1 MKSNHRAKLGSCE
14 TAHPVPDMLCLP
26 PGGRATGPWTL
37 RPSAAAVAL
46 ALLQIAAAQAQTTA
60 PPTTAPAP
68 SATATTTAA
77 PAPAVP
83 KPRDDEPV
91 EQLDR
96 IVITG
101 SASLKRTVRES
112 SVAVTV
118 ADREQLDRKSPRS
131 TASALEMVP
140 GITVED
146 SGGEAS
152 NNFSVRG
159 LPGGGQQFVQLL
171 EDGLPVFYTPALSD
185 TILKQELMIDRLEA
199 IRGGTSGILTVNG
212 AGAMINFLTFRN
224 KLEPEGAV
232 RVITSDYKTRRVE
245 LRYGGDLGG
254 GWFGGIG
261 GFYRSSDS
269 VRDTQ
274 FTAEQGGLLRAYLGR
289 KLGDGELSLNIK
301 LVDDRNTFLLPIP
314 LTNLSNPTG
323 VPGLNANYG
332 TLLGRDNGAITV
344 KTSATTGATSQLNDA
359 INDGI
364 ATKSNAF
371 GYNFEQKLSKQLS
384 LRTKGRYTDF
394 KNDFNA
400 VFSFSNDG
408 LVPAVTRLNLNPAIP
423 QAERRGD
430 VTAMLARFAAACG
443 GTCTPAL
450 QQVSSGAIISGAA
463 ALNAINGNGLVAEN
477 VSARNKRYVKEA
489 VNDVALTWATE
500 SNSLTVGWLAFRTHL
515 NKDQNVGA
523 TSFLS
528 DVRNNANRMDIVAL
542 DARGQIKGYLTDK
555 GVLQYN
561 TWGEGLNDAKSTS
574 NSIYVNDEWK
584 VTDRLR
590 LDGGLRLERYSITA
604 RRSNGAAST
613 VIAGALDAN
622 GNDVDNIM
630 ANNNFGGAFSG
641 QYTTVKKSWSEP
653 SYTAGGNYLINDNM
667 AAYLRYSASYQANGE
682 NPVTKINF
690 AEVGL
695 RYQQR
700 GFSGSVTAFRTNY
713 KDYRGFSRVI
723 GNDTQA
729 TVASSDIIVNGLEF
743 EGQWKLNRSFSVAL
757 GGVYQ
762 QHDLKITNVT
772 GPSAPAYS
780 TELRSFSGNLPERTP
795 KINVTLTPTY
805 TLPDSK
811 GDVSLSLHRVGKRF
825 ADLANSVALP
835 AYTTWNAAFRYELT
849 SKLSLNAS
857 IQNITNTIGLTEGN
871 PRGGTTAFQEATGS
885 NYFFARPILG
895 RNAVVSL
902 TFAL

>member
-1 MKSNHRAKLGSCE
+1 MSMPIQSALDACE
-14 TAHPVPDMLCLP
+14 IANPRQCKPAGK
-26 PGGRATGPWTL
+26 PGRISVARFALKQT
-37 RPSAAAVAL
+37 AAAASL
-46 ALLQIAAAQAQTTA
+46 AVLQIATAQAQT
-60 PPTTAPAP
+60 
-68 SATATTTAA
+68 S
-77 PAPAVP
+77 PAPATPPTAANTAADAGAKP
-83 KPRDDEPV
+83 KDDAAAD
-91 EQLDR
+91 QLDR

-101 SASLKRTVRES
+101 STSLKRTVRES

-131 TASALEMVP
+131 TASALEVVP
-140 GITVED
+140 GIMVED

-152 NNFSVRG
+152 NNFTVRG

-171 EDGLPVFYTPALSD
+171 EDGLPVFSTPALSD

-199 IRGGTSGILTVNG
+199 VRGGTSGILTVNG
-212 AGAMINFLTFRN
+212 AGAMINFITFKN

-232 RVITSDYKTRRVE
+232 RIITSDYKTRRAE

-254 GWFGGIG
+254 GWFGGVG
-261 GFYRSSDS
+261 GFYRDSNS

-274 FTAEQGGLLRAYLGR
+274 FTADHGGLLRAYLGR
-289 KLGDGELSLNIK
+289 KLGDGELSVNLK
-301 LVDDRNTFLLPIP
+301 VVDDHNTFLLPIP
-314 LTNLSNPTG
+314 LTNLSSPTG
-323 VPGLNANYG
+323 IAGLNANYG

-344 KTSATTGATSQLNDA
+344 KTSATTGATTQLNDA

-364 ATKSNAF
+364 ATKSTAI
-371 GYNFEQKLSKQLS
+371 GYNFEQKLSKELS
-384 LRTKGRYTDF
+384 VRSKGRFTDF

-408 LVPAVTRLNLNPAIP
+408 LVPAITRLNLNPSVPA
-423 QAERRGD
+423 ASRRGD

-443 GTCTPAL
+443 GACTPAL
-450 QQVSSGAIISGAA
+450 QQVSSGAIITGTA

-489 VNDVALTWATE
+489 VNDLSGTWTTE
-500 SNSLTVGWLAFRTHL
+500 ANSLTVGWLAFNTHL

-528 DVRNNANRMDIVAL
+528 DVRSNANRMDIVAL
-542 DARGQIKGYLTDK
+542 DAKGQIKGYLTDK

-584 VTDRLR
+584 VNDRLR
-590 LDGGLRLERYSITA
+590 LDGGVRWERYKITA
-604 RRSNGAAST
+604 RHSIGAAST
-613 VIAGALDAN
+613 VIPGAFDAT
-622 GNDVDNIM
+622 GNDVDNIIG
-630 ANNNFGGAFSG
+630 NNNFGGAFSG
-641 QYTTVKKSWSEP
+641 QYNTVKASFNEP
-653 SYTAGGNYLINDNM
+653 SYTGGGNYLINDNM

-690 AEVGL
+690 AEIGM

-700 GFSGSVTAFRTNY
+700 GFSGVLTAFRTNY

-729 TVASSDIIVNGLEF
+729 TVASSDIIVNGLEV
-743 EGQWKLNRSFSVAL
+743 EGQWKLNKSFSIAL

-762 QHDLKITNVT
+762 KDDLKITKVT
-772 GPSAPAYS
+772 GPSAPAYAA
-780 TELRSFSGNLPERTP
+780 ELSSYSGNQPERTP
-795 KINVTLTPTY
+795 KINFTLTPSFN
-805 TLPDSK
+805 LPGNM
-811 GDVSLSLHRVGKRF
+811 GDIALSVHRVGKRF
-825 ADLANSVALP
+825 ADLANTVALP
-835 AYTTWNAAFRYELT
+835 AYTTLDASFRYELT
-849 SKLSLNAS
+849 PKITLNAN